1 MGPCGSSFNRKG
13 IERIVLL
20 EELRP
25 QIGELRNRL
34 GELKTGLKIEPKKER
49 IQDLDYQMA
58 APGFWDDP
66 DKAQKVAQEA
76 NNLKSEVDTFTS
88 LETKVDDLDTLWE
101 MAMEE
106 KDDTLVSEMES
117 ELEGAKHTLSELE
130 LGMLLSDEYDANN
143 AIMNLHA
150 GAGGTEAQDWTG
162 MLLRMFTRYAEG
174 KGFEVELLDVL
185 PGEEAGTKS
194 ATLAIKGHNA
204 YGFLKSEKG
213 VHRLVRISP
222 FDSNARRHTSFAAG
236 VDVMPEIDNTVE
248 VNINMDDVRVD
259 YYRASGAGGQ
269 HVNKTSSAVRMTHL
283 PTGIVVQCQNERS
296 QLQNKERCLQLLRA
310 KLFEYEK
317 AIQDQKISDLAGDY
331 QAIEWGSQ
339 IRSYV
344 FQPYTLVKDH
354 RTGAETG
361 NIQAVMDGD
370 LDLFVESYLR
380 SLKH

>member
-185 PGEEAGTKS
+185 PGEEAGTKI

-213 VHRLVRISP
+213 VHRLVRSSP
-222 FDSNARRHTSFAAG
+222 FDSNARRHTSFAA

>member
-222 FDSNARRHTSFAAG
+222 FDSNARRHTSFAA

-370 LDLFVESYLR
+370 LDFFVESYLR

>member
-222 FDSNARRHTSFAAG
+222 FDSNARRHTSFAA

-361 NIQAVMDGD
+361 NVQAVMDGD

>member
-76 NNLKSEVDTFTS
+76 NNLKSEVDTFMS

-222 FDSNARRHTSFAAG
+222 FDSNARRHTSFAA

>member
-222 FDSNARRHTSFAAG
+222 FDSNARRHTSFAA

-248 VNINMDDVRVD
+248 VNINMGDVRVD